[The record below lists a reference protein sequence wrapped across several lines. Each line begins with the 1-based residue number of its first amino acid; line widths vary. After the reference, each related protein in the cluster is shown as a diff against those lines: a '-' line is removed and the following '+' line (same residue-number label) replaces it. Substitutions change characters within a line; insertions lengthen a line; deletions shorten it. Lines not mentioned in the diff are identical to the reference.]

1 MQFEWNPKKAQDN
14 LTKHGVSFEEAV
26 SVFYDPLS
34 ATFDDPDN
42 SDDESR
48 FVTIGF
54 SAGNR
59 LLFVSHLDRGE
70 VLRIISARLATT
82 SERKR
87 HEEQRKRKQG

>member
-1 MQFEWNPKKAQDN
+1 MQFEWNPKKAQAN
-14 LTKHGVSFEEAV
+14 LKKHGVSFEEAV
-26 SVFYDPLS
+26 SLFYDPLS
-34 ATFDDPDN
+34 ATFDDPDH

-48 FVTIGF
+48 FLTIGF
-54 SAGNR
+54 SAGNS